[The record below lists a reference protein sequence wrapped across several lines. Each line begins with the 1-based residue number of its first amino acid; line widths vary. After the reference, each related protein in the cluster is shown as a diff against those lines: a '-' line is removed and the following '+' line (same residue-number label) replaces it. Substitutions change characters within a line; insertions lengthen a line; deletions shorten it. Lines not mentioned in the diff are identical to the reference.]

1 MGVGAI
7 ELELP
12 KDVGYNGKL
21 YYEGGVEAKEPIDK
35 SKKIFFKTA
44 KGNFYEVTN
53 KDAAI
58 DKNGKAI
65 STAGKNVGVD
75 DDMVQRNGLFDLYDK
90 GLDEEKGWTATA
102 TSAMELGQSAG

>member
-35 SKKIFFKTA
+35 SKKIFFKTWFSNSTYIII
-44 KGNFYEVTN
+44 KLLVYKHIFILTFY
-53 KDAAI
+53 
-58 DKNGKAI
+58 
-65 STAGKNVGVD
+65 
-75 DDMVQRNGLFDLYDK
+75 
-90 GLDEEKGWTATA
+90 
-102 TSAMELGQSAG
+102 

>member
-1 MGVGAI
+1 MNYKKYIGVGAI

-44 KGNFYEVTN
+44 KVS
-53 KDAAI
+53 D
-58 DKNGKAI
+58 
-65 STAGKNVGVD
+65 
-75 DDMVQRNGLFDLYDK
+75 R
-90 GLDEEKGWTATA
+90 
-102 TSAMELGQSAG
+102 

>member
-65 STAGKNVGVD
+65 STAGKMSELMMIWFKGMD
-75 DDMVQRNGLFDLYDK
+75 YLIFMIKDLMK
-90 GLDEEKGWTATA
+90 KK
-102 TSAMELGQSAG
+102 